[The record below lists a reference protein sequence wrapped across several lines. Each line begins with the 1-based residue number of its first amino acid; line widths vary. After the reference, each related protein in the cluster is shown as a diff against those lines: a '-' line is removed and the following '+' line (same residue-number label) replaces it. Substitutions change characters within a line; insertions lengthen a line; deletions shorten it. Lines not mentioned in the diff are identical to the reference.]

1 MLNLV
6 ENWRYVGVLTKL
18 IFFLMNLIGTVVAL
32 FIVIGYNQPIDS
44 EFTRLDLFGKL
55 LEMQL
60 LFNIPLLIVLNISG
74 LLRKS
79 IYKRKDDE

>member
-6 ENWRYVGVLTKL
+6 ENWKYVGVLTKL
-18 IFFLMNLIGTVVAL
+18 IFFLMNLVGTIAAL
-32 FIVIGYNQPIDS
+32 FIVLSYNQPIDS
-44 EFTRLDLFGKL
+44 DFTRLDLFGRL

-79 IYKRKDDE
+79 IYKPRDGD